1 VSGPKILLFGGTGQV
16 GHELRRSLAPVGT
29 VRAPSRPT
37 VDLTEPVSLRTCVR
51 EAAPDVVVNAAA
63 FTDVDGAE
71 EAPEEA
77 LAVNGRAPGV
87 LADAAE
93 SVDAWFVH
101 YSTDYVF
108 DGTKRSPYTEK
119 DSPRPINVYGQ
130 TKWAGEQAVEAV
142 NGRYL
147 IFRTS
152 WIYSDRRSNF
162 LRTMLRLAEER
173 ERLTVV
179 DDQIGTPTWAGSIAR
194 VTATVLRGL
203 DGEGES
209 TKSGTYHFSA
219 AGQTSWYG
227 FARAIFAQFGRDD
240 VVVEPVSSDEYPTEA
255 ARPTYSV
262 LDSSRLRQTFGV
274 APTSWTQQLKQCR
287 ERIVGSTAQ

>member
-1 VSGPKILLFGGTGQV
+1 V

-29 VRAPSRPT
+29 VCAPSRPT

-108 DGTKRSPYTEK
+108 DGAKRTPYTEK
-119 DSPRPINVYGQ
+119 DPPRPINVYGQ

-209 TKSGTYHFSA
+209 AKRRTYHLSA

-255 ARPTYSV
+255 ARPKYSV

-274 APTSWTQQLKQCR
+274 APSSWTQQLKRCR
-287 ERIVGSTAQ
+287 DRIAGSTAP